1 MGKYA
6 FRNTLQSQIGPSSNG
21 ANSELWQPKNAVY
34 FLNDEFVLQFFWS
47 VFDVF
52 SIQKMGFNF
61 LGKEVK
67 VVSKLGIFIEQKKN
81 EDEDNFLAVEQK
93 QKSDRISFWRFFY
106 LRNQK

>member
-1 MGKYA
+1 
-6 FRNTLQSQIGPSSNG
+6 
-21 ANSELWQPKNAVY
+21 
-34 FLNDEFVLQFFWS
+34 
-47 VFDVF
+47 
-52 SIQKMGFNF
+52 MGFNF